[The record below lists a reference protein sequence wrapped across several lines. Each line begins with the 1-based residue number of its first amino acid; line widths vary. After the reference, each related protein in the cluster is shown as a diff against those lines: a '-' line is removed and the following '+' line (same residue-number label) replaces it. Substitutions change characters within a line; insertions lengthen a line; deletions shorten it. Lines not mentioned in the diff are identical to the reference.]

1 MRCGHGSGCR
11 AMEDEQL
18 KHFIGDRD
26 RIVQQAISGILASS
40 HGRLTRLDGYPEIK
54 VLLRAGWDGSKV
66 SVISGGGSG
75 HEPAHAGFVGEGMLT
90 AAVCGDI
97 FASPSV
103 DAVLSAIIATTGP
116 SGCLLIVKNYTG
128 DRLNFGLAATQA
140 RALGYKVE
148 VVVVGDD
155 VATSATKQ
163 PRGVAGTLFV
173 HKIAGYLASQGETLT
188 TVANVAGDV
197 AASIM
202 TIGMAIET
210 CSVPGRGKEQRL
222 AADEAELGLGIH
234 GEPGVQRL
242 KFASVEALVDT
253 AAVQLSNKLSTSSAR
268 HALLVNNLG
277 GATPLEMSIVMDALT
292 KTPLFQK
299 IDYVV
304 GPAPL
309 MTALDMKGFS
319 LSLLPL
325 DDQVLPAL
333 LAPCEGAWPAPSR
346 AGSPVLTPMPKLP
359 AANWTHSSNPA
370 AEALVRQA
378 CAVFIE
384 NEDYLNA
391 LDAKVGD
398 GDTGSTFATAAR
410 GVLGRFD
417 GLPFGD
423 VAALLAAISQILS
436 RTMGGS
442 SGILLAILLSAA
454 SKSSSDGHGPV
465 RALRDGLLEMQRF
478 GGAQKG
484 DRTMIDALSPAL
496 DIFVAGGNLEDAAK
510 AARKGADSTREM
522 GYATAGRSSYLAEGD
537 LLGNV
542 DPGAEAAARLF
553 ERLVE
558 RSTPERG

>member
-1 MRCGHGSGCR
+1 MQLRG
-11 AMEDEQL
+11 EQL
-18 KHFIGDRD
+18 KHFIGDKD

-54 VLLRAGWDGSKV
+54 VVLRTGWDKSKV

-140 RALGYKVE
+140 RALGYEVE

-173 HKIAGYLASQGETLT
+173 HKIAGYLASQGETLA
-188 TVANVAGDV
+188 TVSKVAREV
-197 AASIM
+197 ADSIM

-210 CSVPGRGKEQRL
+210 CSVPGRGKEERL

-234 GEPGVQRL
+234 GEPGVERV

-253 AAVQLSNKLSTSSAR
+253 VVAQLSEKLSTGSDR
-268 HALLVNNLG
+268 YALLVNNLG
-277 GATPLEMSIVMDALT
+277 GVTPLEMSIVMDAIT
-292 KTPLFQK
+292 KTPLFRK

-304 GPAPL
+304 GPASL

-325 DDQVLPAL
+325 DDQVLPAF
-333 LAPCEGAWPAPSR
+333 LASCEGAWPAPSQT
-346 AGSPVLTPMPKLP
+346 GNPLLTPMPKLP
-359 AANWTHSSNPA
+359 GSSWSHSSNPVI
-370 AEALVRQA
+370 EDLVRQA
-378 CAVFIE
+378 CELFIE

-391 LDAKVGD
+391 LDARVGD

-410 GVLGRFD
+410 GILGRFD
-417 GLPFGD
+417 SLPFGD
-423 VAALLAAISQILS
+423 IGELFAALSQVLS

-454 SKSSSDGHGPV
+454 SKSSADGNDPAL
-465 RALRDGLLEMQRF
+465 ALRDGLLEMQRF
-478 GGAQKG
+478 GGARKG

-496 DIFVAGGNLEDAAK
+496 DILVAGGNLDDATR
-510 AARKGADSTREM
+510 AARAGADSTREM
-522 GYATAGRSSYLAEGD
+522 THATAGRSSYLVGGD
-537 LLGNV
+537 LVGNV

-553 ERLVE
+553 ERLA
-558 RSTPERG
+558 S